1 MLAPHVADDVHDLG
15 GVGLLAALVHDGQGH
30 VQLLGKGP
38 GPGHRPHIGGDH
50 HGVVMAVRVLLG
62 EVVHKDGGAQ
72 QVVHRDVEEALD
84 LVGVQVHRQHTVN
97 ACGDEHIGHELGGD
111 GVAALGLAV
120 LPRVAEVR
128 DDGGYAA
135 RAGAAHGVYHD
146 EQLHEAVVYGL
157 AGGLDYKGVR
167 AAHGLP
173 ELERDL
179 PVREGGDLAVAEL
192 LAQPV
197 AYRLG
202 ERKVGVAREYLYL
215 FAV

>member
-84 LVGVQVHRQHTVN
+84 LVGVQVHGQHPVC
-97 ACGDEHIGHELGGD
+97 AGLRDQVGHQLG
-111 GVAALGLAV
+111 
-120 LPRVAEVR
+120 
-128 DDGGYAA
+128 
-135 RAGAAHGVYHD
+135 
-146 EQLHEAVVYGL
+146 
-157 AGGLDYKGVR
+157 
-167 AAHGLP
+167 
-173 ELERDL
+173 
-179 PVREGGDLAVAEL
+179 
-192 LAQPV
+192 
-197 AYRLG
+197 
-202 ERKVGVAREYLYL
+202 
-215 FAV
+215 